1 MQSHTGTS
9 GSYVIVK
16 IEGKKNFVENLIK
29 GLVFSDDLNFWMKSV
44 CLSSEGKEFPV
55 VGAAKENERCP
66 NVFVRSLWIH
76 RILLSEEERG
86 FLLGVYTES
95 NSDK

>member
-1 MQSHTGTS
+1 M
-9 GSYVIVK
+9 
-16 IEGKKNFVENLIK
+16 
-29 GLVFSDDLNFWMKSV
+29 
-44 CLSSEGKEFPV
+44 SSEGKELLI

-76 RILLSEEERG
+76 RIPLSEEERK

-95 NSDK
+95 KSEM